1 VRVTTASPSG
11 LALAVQLQALDGHTV
26 NRFVWVF
33 ASMLGL
39 VCAAALQA
47 RKDPW
52 DLATTTLA
60 VRDCVNAEVAGLKQL
75 SL

>member
-1 VRVTTASPSG
+1 
-11 LALAVQLQALDGHTV
+11 V